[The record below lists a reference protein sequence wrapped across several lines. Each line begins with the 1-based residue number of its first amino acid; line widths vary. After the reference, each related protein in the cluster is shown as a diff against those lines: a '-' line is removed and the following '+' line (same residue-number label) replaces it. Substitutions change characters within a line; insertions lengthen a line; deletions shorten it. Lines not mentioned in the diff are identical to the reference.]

1 MKQMTDGKI
10 AHITPA
16 DGNIFADLGVAADE
30 AQQLKQQA
38 EREAAQLLNL
48 KRQLMNEISGW
59 IDEHQLKQ
67 TEVARRLHIS
77 RPRVSDVVNQKTSKF
92 TLDALVLML
101 ARLGKPVTL
110 QVG

>member
-1 MKQMTDGKI
+1 MEQMTDGKI

-16 DGNIFADLGVAADE
+16 DGNIFADLGFAADE

-48 KRQLMNEISGW
+48 KRQLMIEISGW
-59 IDEHQLKQ
+59 IDENQLKQ
-67 TEVARRLHIS
+67 AEVARRLHIS

-101 ARLGKPVTL
+101 ARLGKPVSL